1 MLEVCSDRKS
11 VLWVELVN
19 AAPDDSTE
27 PLPLP
32 AANIRALR
40 LHEHLLGAGAGSP
53 GEGEQHQGRR

>member
-11 VLWVELVN
+11 VLWVEHII
-19 AAPDDSTE
+19 AAPEDSTE

-32 AANIRALR
+32 AANIRALL
-40 LHEHLLGAGAGSP
+40 LHEHLLGAGASRP